1 MYVFVDSKAGIL
13 QVHPTAAFSDAFALK
28 GATVAKLAVSVGA
41 LCGMMTSLVGGMFAL
56 PRCVFAMAEDGLL
69 FNSLSVVNGKTQVP
83 INAVLV
89 FGSITAIIALLF
101 DIETLVEFLSIG
113 TLLAYS
119 IVSACVI
126 ILRYQPAR
134 YQEDG
139 SFDNGTLTQLFQEQA
154 MDAIPTNLGGKLK
167 FTVPGSG
174 ILEKLDPGHAV
185 HYGVAAMMVG
195 FVGAGLCLSSGNCS
209 FCYMYGTPSS
219 FTVNL

>member
-1 MYVFVDSKAGIL
+1 
-13 QVHPTAAFSDAFALK
+13 
-28 GATVAKLAVSVGA
+28 
-41 LCGMMTSLVGGMFAL
+41 
-56 PRCVFAMAEDGLL
+56 MAEDGLL

-139 SFDNGTLTQLFQEQA
+139 TFDN
-154 MDAIPTNLGGKLK
+154 GGKLK
-167 FTVPGSG
+167 FTFPGSSVF
-174 ILEKLDPGHAV
+174 EKLDPGHAV
-185 HYGVAAMMVG
+185 HYGVALMMTG
-195 FVGAGLCLSSGNCS
+195 FVGVGLCFSSGHAQSDIGIATAC
-209 FCYMYGTPSS
+209 FFGTLALASLVFIMCHHQNS
-219 FTVNL
+219 TQLDFK